1 MGLFLRITAQGPTK
15 IAVHRLGAALRQ
27 WAAGQLTRQQVID
40 GFTLTGDEVTELD
53 ALRATYDAMPT
64 NNTANAFAKA
74 AWLDRMEDVFLLCE
88 TGDYNEAKAKSALG
102 F

>member
-1 MGLFLRITAQGPTK
+1 MGLYARVNANDATK
-15 IAVHRLGAALRQ
+15 ISVHRFGAALRQ

-40 GFTLTGDEVTELD
+40 AFALTGTDVTDLD
-53 ALRATYDAMPT
+53 ALVATYNAMGT
-64 NNTANAFAKA
+64 GNSAAAFAKA

-88 TGDYNEAKAKSALG
+88 TGDYGEAKAKTALG

>member
-1 MGLFLRITAQGPTK
+1 MGLFARITAQDNTK
-15 IAVHRLGAALRQ
+15 IGVHRFGAALRQ

-40 GFTLTGDEVTELD
+40 GFALAADDITDLD
-53 ALRATYDAMPT
+53 ALKATYDSMPT
-64 NNTANAFAKA
+64 NNLANGLAKV

-88 TGDYNEAKAKSALG
+88 TGDYNETKVKTALG